1 MSQLKLSYTIS
12 KGLQLL
18 KCDSVLMLKRLIL
31 KKLIEMILLITV
43 LMGRIDEQAIDLK
56 EIYIKTR

>member
-1 MSQLKLSYTIS
+1 M
-12 KGLQLL
+12 

-31 KKLIEMILLITV
+31 KKLIYVILFIITV

-56 EIYIKTR
+56 EIYIKTQ